1 MSNYRET
8 IDAPFVL
15 VPQYFGSSVF
25 DRSKSRYYPFDEE
38 TTRLLQRAQYEPFE
52 AILAEIDDPAKHQE
66 ALNFFFHFY
75 DMGFFTGDHYF
86 AGKRLNVEPA
96 ADHLTSPLA
105 VHLEVIAACNLTC
118 KHCFAGELPRR
129 EKQLTLREIEYV
141 FEDMA
146 KMGSYRLGLT
156 GGEPLMRKDIFDII
170 DMATDYGLHPCLT
183 TNALLINEDIAREF
197 GKRKLVWLNVSLE
210 GASAATNDLVR
221 GTGTFNQ
228 VLDKLK
234 LLEQYTRF
242 TLAFTIMS
250 TNADEVAACAKLAH
264 DVGAS
269 TAVFRPLYPVGTAQ
283 DFLNDL
289 MPTFE
294 QYNNA
299 LNLLAELEV
308 EPGQMDLNSIDPFS
322 PYSRHDT
329 QAVTYGNHGCGAGN
343 LVCSIS
349 VSGDVNPCSFLG
361 SGFVA
366 DNVRHRPLSE
376 IWHKSS
382 KFNEIRSYPSG
393 TDETFNGG
401 CRARS
406 LVFNGSANAPD
417 PWLDERDA
425 LLKMHRQSNVTFY
438 DPLDIIRVSGDDDGS

>member
-8 IDAPFVL
+8 IGAPLVL
-15 VPQYFGSSVF
+15 VPQYFGSTVF
-25 DRSKSRYYPFDEE
+25 DRSKSRYYPFDGE

-52 AILAEIDDPAKHQE
+52 AILEEINDPAKRQE

-86 AGKRLNVEPA
+86 MGKWLDVEPA
-96 ADHLTSPLA
+96 TDHLTGPLA

-129 EKQLTLREIEYV
+129 EERLTLKEIERV

-156 GGEPLMRKDIFDII
+156 GGEPLLRKDILDII
-170 DMATDYGLHPCLT
+170 DMATGYGLHPCLT

-210 GASAATNDLVR
+210 GASAATNDPVR

-228 VLDKLK
+228 VLDRLK
-234 LLEQYTRF
+234 LLAEHARF

-250 TNADEVAACAKLAH
+250 TNADEVAACAELAH
-264 DVGAS
+264 NVGAS

-283 DFLNDL
+283 GFLNDL

-299 LNLLAELEV
+299 LSLLAEFEV
-308 EPGQMDLNSIDPFS
+308 EPRQTDLSSIDPFS
-322 PYSRHDT
+322 PYSRKDT

-366 DNVRHRPLSE
+366 DNVRYQPLSE
-376 IWHKSS
+376 IWHRSS
-382 KFNEIRSYPSG
+382 KFNEIRSYPGG
-393 TDETFNGG
+393 TDETFSGG

-406 LVFNGSANAPD
+406 LVFKGSANAPD
-417 PWLDERDA
+417 PWLDERET
-425 LLKMHRQSNVTFY
+425 LLKMPRQSNVTFY
-438 DPLDIIRVSGDDDGS
+438 DPLDIIRISKD